1 MNKNMNKN
9 NIEIIN
15 EDINFM
21 SMSVNDFEV
30 LDKTFY
36 SLQNNLLD
44 LDLKKQ
50 TLILNIDVFEYSK

>member
-1 MNKNMNKN
+1 MNKN